1 MSMAEN
7 TPSIQ
12 WFPGHMAKTRRMIAD
27 SLKLTDAVIE
37 LLDAR
42 IPYASANP
50 ELTQLIRGKPRIAL
64 LGKADSA
71 DPEATRLWLRDF
83 ERRGIPA
90 LAADCRSGKGLER
103 FAPTVRDAL
112 QPLLARR
119 SARGMVGGSLR
130 LMIVGIP
137 NVGKSSLI
145 NRLAG
150 SRRAKVEDRPGVTR
164 GKQWVAIGG
173 AMELLD
179 TPGVLWP
186 KFQDQQVAEHLA
198 FVGSVKDDVL
208 DLEALAAGLLS
219 LLARDYPQQLSA
231 RYRLEAEKMAGLD
244 GYALLGAVARA
255 RGMLLPGGVLNTER
269 AAITVL
275 DEFRGGSLGRISL
288 ERPPQSGAAEG

>member
-208 DLEALAAGLLS
+208 DLESLAAR
-219 LLARDYPQQLSA
+219 LLALLAQEYPQELAA
-231 RYRLEAEKMAGLD
+231 RYRLDGQRFSEWD
-244 GYALLGAVARA
+244 GYALLNQVARA
-255 RGMLLPGGVLNTER
+255 RGMLLPGGVLHTER

-275 DEFRGGSLGRISL
+275 DEFRGGSLGRLSL
-288 ERPPQSGAAEG
+288 ERPRGETR